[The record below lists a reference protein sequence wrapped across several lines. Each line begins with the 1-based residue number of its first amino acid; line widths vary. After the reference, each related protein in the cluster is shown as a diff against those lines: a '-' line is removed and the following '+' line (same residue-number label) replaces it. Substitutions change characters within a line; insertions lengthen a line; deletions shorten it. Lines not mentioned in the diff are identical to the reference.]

1 MSGDKIT
8 PTVTL
13 GTDKKRKPEVEE
25 ISKDYKKPRKSLKQL
40 TFDVTK
46 PTKKEEGEV
55 IYRSR
60 GNERNNK
67 PEWDPTE
74 AITRIEAAITRII
87 DRQGT
92 AQACLDRLLEI
103 FSREVAE
110 DSSTD
115 AEVPIK
121 EYKAH

>member
-1 MSGDKIT
+1 L
-8 PTVTL
+8 TL
-13 GTDKKRKPEVEE
+13 QNHK
-25 ISKDYKKPRKSLKQL
+25 
-40 TFDVTK
+40 
-46 PTKKEEGEV
+46 KKEEAEV

-67 PEWDPTE
+67 PQWDPTE
-74 AITRIEAAITRII
+74 AITRIEEAITRII

-92 AQACLDRLLEI
+92 AQGCLDRLLEI